1 MTFVTAMCGFTERR
15 VISVWD
21 LNYLRSEAARKGD

>member
-1 MTFVTAMCGFTERR
+1 MTFVTVMCGFTERR

-21 LNYLRSEAARKGD
+21 LNLRSEAARKGD